1 MASPKI
7 LVFAG
12 SFRAG
17 SFSAKLAAAAAKEL
31 ALNDADVTL
40 ISLGDYPMPIYDGD
54 LEEDKGVPE
63 NAKKL
68 ARQIAAHQGVFI
80 ATPEYNNSLPAL
92 LKNSIDWVSRIKDTE
107 INCRERVYGLGASS
121 PGPFG
126 GSRALLDL
134 RKVLINAV
142 GAIII
147 PDKVEVVRAGDAFD
161 ESGNLVAEMPKKN
174 LTTLSKNLVKLAGR
188 LAD

>member
-1 MASPKI
+1 MAAPKI

-12 SFRAG
+12 STRTG

-54 LEEDKGVPE
+54 LETDKGVPE

-80 ATPEYNNSLPAL
+80 ATPEYNNSLPSL
-92 LKNSIDWVSRIKDTE
+92 LKNAIDWVSRINEDE
-107 INCRERVYGLGASS
+107 INCRERVYGLGSSS
-121 PGPFG
+121 PGPYG
-126 GSRALLDL
+126 GARALLDL
-134 RKVLINAV
+134 RKVLMNAI

-147 PDKVEVVRAGDAFD
+147 PYKVEVTRAGDAFD
-161 ESGNLVAEMPKKN
+161 ESGNLVAEIPMKN
-174 LTTLSKNLVKLAGR
+174 LTSLSKNLVKFARG